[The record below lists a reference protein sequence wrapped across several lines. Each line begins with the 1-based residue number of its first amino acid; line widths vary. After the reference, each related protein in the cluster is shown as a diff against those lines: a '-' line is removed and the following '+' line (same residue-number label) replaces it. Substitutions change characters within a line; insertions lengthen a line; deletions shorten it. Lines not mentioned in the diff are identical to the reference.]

1 MLGYRPQLE
10 RPMKPNIPN
19 IKRQQQISQF
29 ISDQLLQQIDRR
41 IALNNY
47 NPPKQHPA
55 SYSLRFR

>member
-1 MLGYRPQLE
+1 
-10 RPMKPNIPN
+10 MKPNLSN
-19 IKRQQQISQF
+19 AQREQQISRF

-47 NPPKQHPA
+47 NPPKQQPA

>member
-10 RPMKPNIPN
+10 RYMKPTLSNA
-19 IKRQQQISQF
+19 KREQQISQF

-47 NPPKQHPA
+47 APQQQRPA
-55 SYSLRFR
+55 TYSLRIR